1 MLLSELDAEA
11 RRSSPPNVIDSCG
24 ALALIFRHPFHGQ
37 GFAAKGV
44 SQQPLQ
50 GFHLAPAAFS
60 CALQRDFPRAG
71 SGEFQRRARFM
82 SF

>member
-24 ALALIFRHPFHGQ
+24 ALALIFRHPFNGQ

-44 SQQPLQ
+44 SQVRQARCLE
-50 GFHLAPAAFS
+50 ADADRCSARS
-60 CALQRDFPRAG
+60 TRAWV
-71 SGEFQRRARFM
+71 FR
-82 SF
+82 